1 MIAMTPIK
9 KKKTYN
15 AKIRKANS
23 PKAIKDLPKFIKR
36 IETIEE
42 RLTLFCWFCF
52 FSNYGIRGE
61 GHSMEYFHFKPY
73 NHMLIQMNEMK
84 LIILTNSSKINGN
97 IRKSMNSYSFCW
109 KLGKIIKNS
118 KMWPTSRKL
127 KWIKGGG
134 GTFVRLK
141 TSGNIHE
148 IYNLFCVN
156 HQLKDIWIKLK
167 IKERKW
173 SNVNNHQ
180 TFKETKITKNNP
192 IQFNSTKHPNNQPF
206 NSTIEITTRK

>member
-1 MIAMTPIK
+1 
-9 KKKTYN
+9 
-15 AKIRKANS
+15 
-23 PKAIKDLPKFIKR
+23 
-36 IETIEE
+36 
-42 RLTLFCWFCF
+42 
-52 FSNYGIRGE
+52 
-61 GHSMEYFHFKPY
+61 MEYFHFKPY

-97 IRKSMNSYSFCW
+97 IRKSMNFYSFCW
-109 KLGKIIKNS
+109 KLWKIIKNS

-156 HQLKDIWIKLK
+156 HQLKDVWIKLK

-173 SNVNNHQ
+173 SNVDNHQ
-180 TFKETKITKNNP
+180 TFKETKT
-192 IQFNSTKHPNNQPF
+192 IQFNWIQLNQASEQPAIQFNNRDNNQKIKHFAIIKEMQIHIFWLRNRFIGTYQPH
-206 NSTIEITTRK
+206 SGT

>member
-1 MIAMTPIK
+1 
-9 KKKTYN
+9 
-15 AKIRKANS
+15 
-23 PKAIKDLPKFIKR
+23 
-36 IETIEE
+36 
-42 RLTLFCWFCF
+42 
-52 FSNYGIRGE
+52 
-61 GHSMEYFHFKPY
+61 MEYFHFKPY

-97 IRKSMNSYSFCW
+97 IRKSMNFYSFCW
-109 KLGKIIKNS
+109 RLWKIIKNS

-127 KWIKGGG
+127 KWIKRRR
-134 GTFVRLK
+134 RLK

-156 HQLKDIWIKLK
+156 HQLKDVWIKLK

-180 TFKETKITKNNP
+180 AFKQTKTTE
-192 IQFNSTKHPNNQPF
+192 FNSTEFNSNKHPNNQPF